1 MSRELSYCFVI
12 RAECMDEKK
21 RRGGNADI
29 SGVRFLRMYKRRSLN
44 RVEQSETRWHEAIL
58 QADRTE
64 AEVRWQLRESRSLK
78 RGGTTDNRKLLV
90 AMRLRDTPVPIPNT
104 TVKP

>member
-1 MSRELSYCFVI
+1 MAT
-12 RAECMDEKK
+12 AEK
-21 RRGGNADI
+21 
-29 SGVRFLRMYKRRSLN
+29 RSLN
-44 RVEQSETRWHEAIL
+44 RVERSETRWHEAVL

-64 AEVRWQLRESRSLK
+64 AEVRWQLRESSSLK
-78 RGGTTDNRKLLV
+78 RGSTADNRKLLV

>member
-12 RAECMDEKK
+12 RAECTDEKK
-21 RRGGNADI
+21 RRGGNVDI

-44 RVEQSETRWHEAIL
+44 RVERSEMRWHEAVL

-64 AEVRWQLRESRSLK
+64 AEVRWQLRESSKKDR
-78 RGGTTDNRKLLV
+78 
-90 AMRLRDTPVPIPNT
+90 
-104 TVKP
+104 